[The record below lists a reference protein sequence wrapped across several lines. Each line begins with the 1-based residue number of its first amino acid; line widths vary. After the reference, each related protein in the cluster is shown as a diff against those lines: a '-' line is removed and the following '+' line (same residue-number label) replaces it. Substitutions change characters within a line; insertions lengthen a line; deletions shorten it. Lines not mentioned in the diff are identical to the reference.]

1 MNSSRLRQAELWGA
15 HTPLRAAIDAG
26 PAWLFLRKPPL
37 INTLLWLGVTVPL
50 GFPELLQQFF
60 ANAIQTKR

>member
-1 MNSSRLRQAELWGA
+1 M
-15 HTPLRAAIDAG
+15 PV
-26 PAWLFLRKPPL
+26 AWLFLRKPPL